1 MGELSVLPEAAESVL
16 QELCALHLCRRQKRR
31 QVVVSFWGFGSTPL
45 RDKLLA
51 GLRHALRTEKVYCS
65 DVGPQR
71 FEGIV
76 CVCRRQLSSLRQ
88 LATHVR
94 MGMEVLELLRC
105 SRCLQCEAETVRPA
119 LLASV
124 ARIHSGTSTQGH
136 HPVSWGKGFKDA
148 FEQMQLRDSV
158 LQVTGVELDAHNM
171 TMLYMAQ
178 QATDHG
184 LQYYRTRCR
193 HVQRER
199 GRRRDSRLAPAREN
213 PHALRAAARVRR
225 RHGFGRGVSHGD
237 VRGPGGARQQVI
249 ASDVACI

>member
-16 QELCALHLCRRQKRR
+16 QELRALRLCRRQKRR

-193 HVQRER
+193 HVQRMLEAAAATA
-199 GRRRDSRLAPAREN
+199 DLLQREN
-213 PHALRAAARVRR
+213 SRMLFELQRAYVAGTASAEVFHMVMFGDLGAHANR
-225 RHGFGRGVSHGD
+225 
-237 VRGPGGARQQVI
+237 
-249 ASDVACI
+249 